1 MTNKT
6 LQSFLPRKGITI
18 ISGYTDADILVYVA
32 AYELDKD
39 NSIEIRFPKG
49 HRFKDG
55 QFVTLHLDNRTGV
68 EEYDSDLRVY
78 RTSYRGIVS
87 NIKGNDIKVLP
98 KEFMCYYSNDCVIK
112 YVSPDFQY
120 DFVNETN
127 PIPESGIEHSELRW
141 TGREY
146 ENKLGVLITRLKE
159 YPHSSLMA
167 FLSTECDDIF
177 LITLKSLFKSSVI
190 HRDNRCCFAI
200 DHRSDF
206 VFEKAYDWNYTIVEA
221 DAYTVSN
228 SNPVFEEIQSR
239 FVDKNPWEAS
249 FFLSPEVEMF
259 HLKPNK
265 ILMPDTI

>member
-1 MTNKT
+1 MNNKT
-6 LQSFLPRKGITI
+6 LQSFLPRKGIAI
-18 ISGYTDADILVYVA
+18 ISGYAGQELLAYVA
-32 AYELDKD
+32 LYNLNID
-39 NSIEIRFPKG
+39 NSLEISFPKG

-87 NIKGNDIKVLP
+87 DMKGNDIKVLP

-112 YVSPDFQY
+112 YVSPDFVY
-120 DFVNETN
+120 DEIKETKTL
-127 PIPESGIEHSELRW
+127 PESEIKHSELRW

-146 ENKLGVLITRLKE
+146 ENKLGVLVTRLKE

-206 VFEKAYDWNYTIVEA
+206 LFEKAYDWNYTVIEA
-221 DAYTVSN
+221 DIFSVS
-228 SNPVFEEIQSR
+228 SDNPVFDEIQSR

-249 FFLSPEVEMF
+249 FFMSPEVEMF
-259 HLKPNK
+259 HLKPSR
-265 ILMPDTI
+265 ILLPDTI